1 MPLCDIKTR
10 LDCGNYASD
19 SRCLFRQY
27 RLSAGEVLPSRNESR
42 SMSLCSAEG
51 RLPVVRRHF
60 PPQSV
65 GTGALLLVS
74 ENRRFSGAALTPP
87 PSEKTPNNS
96 EIICCDIPPDV
107 VRALDDGH
115 DCIPCQNVSP
125 KSLRTPVLLRRPV
138 LIRANN
144 SSDRRRC
151 GRCCSGAFFPIFP
164 GGGNFPSPKSEKAFE
179 MTVSSDSFRGMRH
192 FSKISCL
199 ENTIHYAN

>member
-1 MPLCDIKTR
+1 MPSEIRSLILMPLCDIKTR

-27 RLSAGEVLPSRNESR
+27 RLSAGEVSPSRNESR
-42 SMSLCSAEG
+42 SVSLCSAGG

-74 ENRRFSGAALTPP
+74 ENLRFSGAALTPP

-96 EIICCDIPPDV
+96 EIICCDIPSDV

-115 DCIPCQNVSP
+115 DCIPYQNVSP
-125 KSLRTPVLLRRPV
+125 KSLRTTSRIRPRLRTMPDPPH
-138 LIRANN
+138 
-144 SSDRRRC
+144 SSITTTTHTERSVPKIMTH
-151 GRCCSGAFFPIFP
+151 GR
-164 GGGNFPSPKSEKAFE
+164 
-179 MTVSSDSFRGMRH
+179 
-192 FSKISCL
+192 
-199 ENTIHYAN
+199 